1 MDVNQVLENTFS
13 PDAAARQS
21 AEQQLAQAAEVNFST
36 YLTTL
41 AQELANEKANPG
53 VRQAAGIALKNAFTA
68 REYTRLREIQ
78 MRWLQAVDS
87 SAKDSVRHL
96 ALQTLGSKDTRAG
109 QAAAQFIAAI
119 AAIDIPRNQWPELMS
134 ALVENVGEGEDHLKQ
149 ASLQTIGYIC
159 EGEDQDLRDTLVAH
173 SNAILTAV
181 VQGARKEESN
191 MDVRLAAINSLSDSL
206 EFVRTNFDNEGE
218 RNYIMQVIC
227 EATQSGDSRIEA
239 SAYGCLN
246 RIMGLYYDKM
256 KFYMEKAL
264 FGLTIMGM
272 KNPEEDVAKL
282 AIEFW
287 CTVCEEEIAIE
298 DDNAMAAAE
307 GTDLRPYFHFA
318 AVAAREVVPVILEL
332 MAQQD
337 EDAAD
342 EDYNVSRA
350 AYQCLQLYSQTIAG
364 DIVQTVLGFVE
375 MNLRSAD
382 WHFRDAAVSA
392 FGAIM
397 EGPDEKMLFP
407 LVKQGLTVLVGM
419 MDDPVVQ
426 VKDSAAFALGRICEN
441 VSEAIDPE
449 EHLPGL
455 IGALFGGL
463 TSSPKMASSCCWAL
477 MNLAERFSG
486 EAGAQ
491 TNHMSPHFQ
500 ESVQRL
506 LAVTEESEA
515 DSQLRTAAYE
525 VLNAFVASAANDSLP
540 TVAKLSEVI
549 LERLEQTVPMQQ
561 QIVSVEDRITLE
573 EIQTSLTSVL
583 LAIVQRLE
591 GEIKPAADRIMNVLL
606 QILSSVGAKSSVPDT
621 VFAVV
626 GSLANAL
633 EEDFAK
639 YMESFLPFLHNALGN
654 REEPGLCAMAIGLV
668 SDIVRG
674 LGELS
679 APYCDQFMNYLLQN
693 LSDKSISN
701 QFRPAILQTFGDIAQ
716 AIGPHFETYL
726 SVVAQVLQTAASVT
740 MGENAGLE
748 MFDYIVSLREGVM
761 DAWSGAILAMKSKP
775 QSLMPYVESIFA
787 VLSVISQDPNRSEAL
802 SRSAMGVI
810 GDLAE
815 TFPNGEYANYY
826 SADWITAFIKETK
839 SNREY
844 QPRTIET
851 ARWAREQV
859 KRQIAAAQGGQVA

>member
-1 MDVNQVLENTFS
+1 
-13 PDAAARQS
+13 
-21 AEQQLAQAAEVNFST
+21 
-36 YLTTL
+36 
-41 AQELANEKANPG
+41 
-53 VRQAAGIALKNAFTA
+53 
-68 REYTRLREIQ
+68 
-78 MRWLQAVDS
+78 MRWLQGVDT
-87 SAKDSVRHL
+87 SAKDSVRRL
-96 ALQTLGSKDTRAG
+96 ALQTLASKDTRAG
-109 QAAAQFIAAI
+109 QSAAQFIAAI
-119 AAIDIPRNQWPELMS
+119 AAIDIPRNQWPELMP

-159 EGEDQDLRDTLVAH
+159 EAEDQDLRDSLVQH

-181 VQGARKEESN
+181 VQGARKEEPN
-191 MDVRLAAINSLSDSL
+191 KDVRLAAINSLSDSL

-239 SAYGCLN
+239 SSYGCLN

-298 DDNAMAAAE
+298 DDNAMAQAE
-307 GTDLRPYFHFA
+307 GTEMRPYFNFA
-318 AVAAREVVPVILEL
+318 RVAAREVLPTLLQL

-342 EDYNVSRA
+342 EDYNISRA
-350 AYQCLQLYSQTIAG
+350 AYQCLQLYAQTIAG

-375 MNLRSAD
+375 MNIRQAD
-382 WHFRDAAVSA
+382 WHLRDAAVSA

-397 EGPDEKMLFP
+397 EGPDEKMLQP
-407 LVKQGLTVLVGM
+407 LIKQGLPVLIGM

-449 EHLPGL
+449 EHLRPL

-463 TSSPKMASSCCWAL
+463 SSSPKMASSCCWSL
-477 MNLAERFSG
+477 MNLAERFAG
-486 EAGAQ
+486 EPGCQ
-491 TNHMSPHFQ
+491 ENPMSPHFQ

-506 LAVTEESEA
+506 LAVTEGTDA
-515 DSQLRTAAYE
+515 DNQLRMAAYE
-525 VLNAFVASAANDSLP
+525 VLNAFVTNAANDSLP

-549 LERLEQTVPMQQ
+549 LERLEKTLPMQQ

-583 LAIVQRLE
+583 LAVVQRLE
-591 GEIKPAADRIMNVLL
+591 GEIKPAADRIMNVLMH
-606 QILSSVGAKSSVPDT
+606 ILSSVGGKSSVPDT

-626 GSLANAL
+626 GALANAL

-639 YMESFLPFLHNALGN
+639 YMNSFLPFLYNALGN

-668 SDIVRG
+668 SDITRA
-674 LGELS
+674 LGEMS
-679 APYCDQFMNYLLQN
+679 QPYCDQFMNYLLTN
-693 LSDKSISN
+693 LSVSIKETASKTFANQYQDKSISN

-726 SVVAQVLQTAASVT
+726 TVVAQVLQTAASVT
-740 MGENAGLE
+740 MGENAAFE
-748 MFDYIVSLREGVM
+748 MLDYIISLREGIM
-761 DAWSGAILAMKSKP
+761 DAWSGAILAMKSKRTC
-775 QSLMPYVESIFA
+775 SVTELRC
-787 VLSVISQDPNRSEAL
+787 VLTDYSPSVGTICRVNLHDTQRCRTRSEQK
-802 SRSAMGVI
+802 RSSSPVSYGRYRVSHQN
-810 GDLAE
+810 LP
-815 TFPNGEYANYY
+815 PNVRLTSIQRSGRHV
-826 SADWITAFIKETK
+826 SQRRIC
-839 SNREY
+839 
-844 QPRTIET
+844 
-851 ARWAREQV
+851 
-859 KRQIAAAQGGQVA
+859 

>member
-1 MDVNQVLENTFS
+1 
-13 PDAAARQS
+13 
-21 AEQQLAQAAEVNFST
+21 
-36 YLTTL
+36 
-41 AQELANEKANPG
+41 
-53 VRQAAGIALKNAFTA
+53 
-68 REYTRLREIQ
+68 

-87 SAKDSVRHL
+87 SAKDSVRQL

-307 GTDLRPYFHFA
+307 GTDLRPFFHFA

-350 AYQCLQLYSQTIAG
+350 AYQCLQLYSQTIEG
-364 DIVQTVLGFVE
+364 DLVQTVLGFVE

-455 IGALFGGL
+455 IGALFSGL

-506 LAVTEESEA
+506 LAVTEETEA

-549 LERLEQTVPMQQ
+549 LERLEKTVPMQQ

-583 LAIVQRLE
+583 LAIVQRLD

-693 LSDKSISN
+693 LSVSSSYDRVRCSTNCEKDKSISN

-740 MGENAGLE
+740 MGENAALE
-748 MFDYIVSLREGVM
+748 MFDYVVSLREGVM
-761 DAWSGAILAMKSKP
+761 DAWSGAILAMKSKRMYP
-775 QSLMPYVESIFA
+775 KRKVE
-787 VLSVISQDPNRSEAL
+787 
-802 SRSAMGVI
+802 
-810 GDLAE
+810 
-815 TFPNGEYANYY
+815 T
-826 SADWITAFIKETK
+826 
-839 SNREY
+839 
-844 QPRTIET
+844 
-851 ARWAREQV
+851 
-859 KRQIAAAQGGQVA
+859 

>member
-1 MDVNQVLENTFS
+1 
-13 PDAAARQS
+13 
-21 AEQQLAQAAEVNFST
+21 
-36 YLTTL
+36 
-41 AQELANEKANPG
+41 
-53 VRQAAGIALKNAFTA
+53 
-68 REYTRLREIQ
+68 
-78 MRWLQAVDS
+78 
-87 SAKDSVRHL
+87 
-96 ALQTLGSKDTRAG
+96 
-109 QAAAQFIAAI
+109 
-119 AAIDIPRNQWPELMS
+119 
-134 ALVENVGEGEDHLKQ
+134 
-149 ASLQTIGYIC
+149 
-159 EGEDQDLRDTLVAH
+159 
-173 SNAILTAV
+173 
-181 VQGARKEESN
+181 
-191 MDVRLAAINSLSDSL
+191 
-206 EFVRTNFDNEGE
+206 
-218 RNYIMQVIC
+218 
-227 EATQSGDSRIEA
+227 
-239 SAYGCLN
+239 
-246 RIMGLYYDKM
+246 
-256 KFYMEKAL
+256 
-264 FGLTIMGM
+264 
-272 KNPEEDVAKL
+272 
-282 AIEFW
+282 
-287 CTVCEEEIAIE
+287 
-298 DDNAMAAAE
+298 
-307 GTDLRPYFHFA
+307 
-318 AVAAREVVPVILEL
+318 
-332 MAQQD
+332 
-337 EDAAD
+337 
-342 EDYNVSRA
+342 
-350 AYQCLQLYSQTIAG
+350 
-364 DIVQTVLGFVE
+364 
-375 MNLRSAD
+375 
-382 WHFRDAAVSA
+382 
-392 FGAIM
+392 M

-455 IGALFGGL
+455 IGALFSGL

-506 LAVTEESEA
+506 LAVTEETEA

-549 LERLEQTVPMQQ
+549 LERLEKTVPMQQ

-583 LAIVQRLE
+583 LAIVQRLD

-693 LSDKSISN
+693 LSVSSSYDRVRCSTNCEKDKSISN

-740 MGENAGLE
+740 MGENAALE
-748 MFDYIVSLREGVM
+748 MFDYVVSLREGVM
-761 DAWSGAILAMKSKP
+761 DAWSGAILAMKSKRMYP
-775 QSLMPYVESIFA
+775 KRKVE
-787 VLSVISQDPNRSEAL
+787 
-802 SRSAMGVI
+802 
-810 GDLAE
+810 
-815 TFPNGEYANYY
+815 T
-826 SADWITAFIKETK
+826 
-839 SNREY
+839 
-844 QPRTIET
+844 
-851 ARWAREQV
+851 
-859 KRQIAAAQGGQVA
+859 

>member
-1 MDVNQVLENTFS
+1 
-13 PDAAARQS
+13 
-21 AEQQLAQAAEVNFST
+21 
-36 YLTTL
+36 
-41 AQELANEKANPG
+41 
-53 VRQAAGIALKNAFTA
+53 
-68 REYTRLREIQ
+68 
-78 MRWLQAVDS
+78 MRWLQAVDAN
-87 SAKDSVRHL
+87 AKDSVRQL

-119 AAIDIPRNQWPELMS
+119 AAIDIPRNQWLELMS

-159 EGEDQDLRDTLVAH
+159 ESEDQDLRDSLVAH

-181 VQGARKEESN
+181 VQGARKEEN
-191 MDVRLAAINSLSDSL
+191 NKDVRLAAINSLSDSL

-239 SAYGCLN
+239 SSYGCLN
-246 RIMGLYYDKM
+246 RIMGLYYEKM

-272 KNPEEDVAKL
+272 KSPEEDVAKL

-307 GTDLRPYFHFA
+307 GSELRPFFGFA
-318 AVAAREVVPVILEL
+318 RVAAREVLPVILQL

-364 DIVQTVLGFVE
+364 DIVQTVIGFVE
-375 MNLRSAD
+375 MNLRHAN

-397 EGPDEKMLFP
+397 EGPDEKMLHP
-407 LVKQGLTVLVGM
+407 LVRQGLTVLVGM
-419 MDDPVVQ
+419 MDDPIVQ

-441 VSEAIDPE
+441 VSDAIDPE

-463 TSSPKMASSCCWAL
+463 SSSPKMAGSCCWAL
-477 MNLAERFSG
+477 MNLAERFAGDS
-486 EAGAQ
+486 GAQ
-491 TNHMSPHFQ
+491 ANPMSPHFQ

-506 LAVTEESEA
+506 LAVTEGSDA
-515 DSQLRTAAYE
+515 DNQLRMAAYE
-525 VLNAFVASAANDSLP
+525 VLNAFVTSAAQDSLP
-540 TVAKLSEVI
+540 IVAKLSEVI
-549 LERLEQTVPMQQ
+549 LERLEKTVPMQQ

-573 EIQTSLTSVL
+573 EIQTSLASVL
-583 LAIVQRLE
+583 LAIIQRLE

-626 GSLANAL
+626 GALANAL

-668 SDIVRG
+668 SDITRA
-674 LGELS
+674 LGEMS
-679 APYCDQFMNYLLQN
+679 QPYCDQFMNYLLQN
-693 LSDKSISN
+693 LGVSSQKGKAQYFADKTQDKSTSN

-716 AIGPHFETYL
+716 AIGPHFEIYL
-726 SVVAQVLQTAASVT
+726 SVVVQVLQTAASVT
-740 MGENAGLE
+740 MGENAAFE
-748 MFDYIVSLREGVM
+748 MLDYVISLREGIM
-761 DAWSGAILAMKSKP
+761 DAWSGAILAMKSKRKC
-775 QSLMPYVESIFA
+775 S
-787 VLSVISQDPNRSEAL
+787 
-802 SRSAMGVI
+802 
-810 GDLAE
+810 
-815 TFPNGEYANYY
+815 
-826 SADWITAFIKETK
+826 K
-839 SNREY
+839 S
-844 QPRTIET
+844 
-851 ARWAREQV
+851 
-859 KRQIAAAQGGQVA
+859 KRGLC